1 MKDSNKKSKKS
12 SSDSE
17 SPVKNIVPEM
27 PKDKRTK
34 AYKDW
39 VKKYG
44 EQSSDSTIIP
54 EMPKDKRTKAYKDW
68 VKQYGSEESPSKKS
82 SKKDGTKKTKSTEP
96 KKTKAKAKNT
106 KVNLEDLV
114 TSFIDFINSDN
125 WFHKRKEIEDLRSKI
140 NLSLKKIDS
149 DSEESKTL
157 KSTFFQTL
165 KNYSYKKR
173 KYFSELSSNQ
183 KQNLEKRQGLIEK
196 IKDLIVV
203 DENSNKLYSKFK
215 ILKEEWH
222 NTGQVPITE
231 RNNIWET
238 YRHHVE
244 KFYDF
249 LHLNRDLRD
258 LDYKHNYEEQLKI
271 IERAEKLDEINDIV
285 KASRDLNDLHRLW
298 KNELGPVAR
307 EHSND
312 LWSRFQ
318 AASHKIHSKRQNF
331 QKEISNVQQVNFE
344 KKQNVIVKMREL
356 TSSNP
361 TSHSEWQNKIRDFEK
376 LKTEFQNI
384 KNLQRNKNKKSWND
398 FRIATKNFNTV
409 KNDFYKN
416 QKRELKKSIDIKKA
430 LIEEVK
436 NIIEKNKIS
445 ENSGRVKLIQ
455 EEWKKA
461 GYLPRKIS
469 NSLWDEFKPIV
480 NRYYDILKSGAINV
494 NVDEQKTYDKRSK
507 FIDKIKFSKKKFSL
521 DEVRET
527 FNALILKWNEMEEVN
542 KNSFNILNNNLL
554 KRISSIIKSLD
565 IETNEK
571 NNLIFDFEL
580 ELSKANSEEIN
591 KKIHFIK
598 RKISDLEDE
607 SIQFQNNLEFFSSSS
622 SDNPLFKNVSTK
634 IESIN
639 EKVEFWR
646 GRLRKIKKVSI
657 TIS

>member
-258 LDYKHNYEEQLKI
+258 LDYKHNYEEKLKI

-398 FRIATKNFNTV
+398 FRITTKNFNTL

>member
-258 LDYKHNYEEQLKI
+258 LDYKHNYEEKLKI

-307 EHSND
+307 EYSND

-646 GRLRKIKKVSI
+646 GRLRTIKKVSI

>member
-34 AYKDW
+34 AYNDW

-258 LDYKHNYEEQLKI
+258 LDYKHNYEEKLKI

-469 NSLWDEFKPIV
+469 NSLWDEFKPII

>member
-114 TSFIDFINSDN
+114 TAFIDFINSDN

-258 LDYKHNYEEQLKI
+258 LDYKHNYEEKLKI

-527 FNALILKWNEMEEVN
+527 FNALILKWNEMEKVN

>member
-258 LDYKHNYEEQLKI
+258 LDYKHNYEEKLKI

-430 LIEEVK
+430 LVEEVK

-646 GRLRKIKKVSI
+646 GRLRTIKKVSI

>member
-258 LDYKHNYEEQLKI
+258 LDYKHNYEEKLKI

-445 ENSGRVKLIQ
+445 ENSGRIKLIQ

>member
-258 LDYKHNYEEQLKI
+258 LDYKHNYEEKLKI

-527 FNALILKWNEMEEVN
+527 FNALILKWNEMEKVN

>member
-258 LDYKHNYEEQLKI
+258 LDYKHNYEEKLKI

-344 KKQNVIVKMREL
+344 KKQNVIVKIREL

-527 FNALILKWNEMEEVN
+527 FNALILKWNEMEKVN

>member
-1 MKDSNKKSKKS
+1 M
-12 SSDSE
+12 
-17 SPVKNIVPEM
+17 
-27 PKDKRTK
+27 
-34 AYKDW
+34 
-39 VKKYG
+39 
-44 EQSSDSTIIP
+44 
-54 EMPKDKRTKAYKDW
+54 
-68 VKQYGSEESPSKKS
+68 
-82 SKKDGTKKTKSTEP
+82 
-96 KKTKAKAKNT
+96 
-106 KVNLEDLV
+106 
-114 TSFIDFINSDN
+114 
-125 WFHKRKEIEDLRSKI
+125 
-140 NLSLKKIDS
+140 
-149 DSEESKTL
+149 
-157 KSTFFQTL
+157 
-165 KNYSYKKR
+165 
-173 KYFSELSSNQ
+173 
-183 KQNLEKRQGLIEK
+183 
-196 IKDLIVV
+196 
-203 DENSNKLYSKFK
+203 
-215 ILKEEWH
+215 
-222 NTGQVPITE
+222 
-231 RNNIWET
+231 
-238 YRHHVE
+238 
-244 KFYDF
+244 
-249 LHLNRDLRD
+249 
-258 LDYKHNYEEQLKI
+258 
-271 IERAEKLDEINDIV
+271 
-285 KASRDLNDLHRLW
+285 HRLW

-469 NSLWDEFKPIV
+469 NSLWDEFKSIV

-527 FNALILKWNEMEEVN
+527 FNALILKWNEMEKVN

>member
-258 LDYKHNYEEQLKI
+258 LDYKHNYEEKLKI

-398 FRIATKNFNTV
+398 FRITTKNFNTV

-646 GRLRKIKKVSI
+646 GRLRKIK
-657 TIS
+657 

>member
-17 SPVKNIVPEM
+17 SPVKKIVPEM

-215 ILKEEWH
+215 LLKEEWH

-238 YRHHVE
+238 YRHHVG

-258 LDYKHNYEEQLKI
+258 LDYKHNYEEKLKI

-554 KRISSIIKSLD
+554 KRVSSIIKSLD

>member
-258 LDYKHNYEEQLKI
+258 LDYKHNYEEKLKI

-554 KRISSIIKSLD
+554 KRVSSIIKSLD

>member
-96 KKTKAKAKNT
+96 KKTKAKAKDT

-114 TSFIDFINSDN
+114 TAFIDFINSDN

-258 LDYKHNYEEQLKI
+258 LDYKHNYEEKLKI

-344 KKQNVIVKMREL
+344 KKQNVIVKIREL

>member
-17 SPVKNIVPEM
+17 SPVKNIVPKM

-258 LDYKHNYEEQLKI
+258 LDYKHNYEEKLKI

-307 EHSND
+307 EYSND